1 MATLTASGSRS
12 SRALQAHTAP
22 SMTRMTLQRLL
33 RNPLGRIGIGLLAIV
48 VVAGVLAPV
57 LAPYDPVRQFIGS
70 ELQSPSLKHPLGTD
84 EFGRDLLSRIIYG
97 ARISLIVGIV
107 AVGLGSAI
115 GISTGLIAAYIGGW
129 IETVMFRIWDAL
141 MAFPGVLL
149 AIAVSAILGP
159 GLLNIAIAVAI
170 ISMPSYARLARG
182 GMLAERQK
190 DYVTAAQTV
199 GQSNARIIFRHVLPN
214 TIPPILTQVA
224 LGMAGAVFLE
234 AGLSFLGLGAQPPDP
249 SWGSMIADSRN
260 YLRIAPWYGIA
271 PGIAISMFLLGLN
284 MLADGLRDALDP
296 SRARSS

>member
-1 MATLTASGSRS
+1 MAAVTAPESSS
-12 SRALQAHTAP
+12 SRTLEVHSAP
-22 SMTRMTLQRLL
+22 SMTRMTASRLI
-33 RNPLGRIGIGLLAIV
+33 RNPLGRIGIVLLSIV
-48 VVAGVLAPV
+48 VIAGVFAPL

-70 ELQSPSLKHPLGTD
+70 ELQSPSFRHPLGTD

-129 IETVMFRIWDAL
+129 VETVMFRFWDAL

-159 GLLNIAIAVAI
+159 GMLNIAIAVAI
-170 ISMPSYARLARG
+170 ISMPSFARLARG
-182 GMLAERQK
+182 GMLAERAK
-190 DYVTAAQTV
+190 DYVTAAHTL
-199 GQSNARIIFRHVLPN
+199 GQSNPRIIFTHVLPN
-214 TIPPILTQVA
+214 TIPPILTQIA

-271 PGIAISMFLLGLN
+271 PGIAISAFLLGLN
-284 MLADGLRDALDP
+284 MLADGMRDALDP
-296 SRARSS
+296 SRARR